1 MRFFVID
8 IETYSEDK
16 DIEKSVKEYADK
28 VDYNYSMI
36 RDKKIRFGLAVIKE
50 IGKEDFYHFE
60 DLNRLKEF
68 LLNEKR
74 GNETII
80 FLGHNLYGFDMN
92 VIFTPQELV
101 KYFDITFN
109 GSRVIRMRVKGK
121 NIHFFDTLNV
131 FQTSLKK
138 LGEMLNMEKGNL
150 QGELALMGKD
160 EFNARKNEIY
170 SYCENDVLITEKL
183 FLFYLDQVSKI
194 NKIKGVKGIPFTSS
208 SYSFRYFNALNNFT
222 LDGRDFDED
231 YLFLETYYGGRVE
244 AIYEGYYDKG
254 IYVYDVNSLYPYVMQ
269 KYEYPMMPIGEFY
282 RDEINEAL
290 LKGREGIVFA
300 YVYAPK
306 GVFGFKNDQGN
317 FIDIGLLPLK
327 VKIDGEEKLI
337 FPIGFFYGFF
347 NLNEVRYAISKGYK
361 IKILYAY
368 LWETDY
374 IPHIK
379 EFVNYFYE
387 LKKKHKNDIMGFNA
401 KLILNSLYGKFGQNS
416 GFDRIL
422 PIDEYLKHRLEYE
435 DCEVSYFENYDY
447 VLIRDR
453 HIDKGKSSYF
463 NIASYIASWA
473 RIELLK
479 KIEYVIKKGGKIYY
493 MDTDSIFTDIEINDK
508 DFISDELGMMKLDK
522 QGKSIIIY
530 GSKDYEIDNKRKS
543 KGVPNNA
550 ELINNNGIER
560 VFRYHSIIRMR
571 SYLKSENG
579 FFDKNMIKTLK
590 PIFKREMGFNIFLD
604 AINIKS
610 NEIILKKID
619 NEGKVNYI
627 LDKLKLKN
635 IIKVIV

>member
-60 DLNRLKEF
+60 DLDRLKEF
-68 LLNEKR
+68 LLSIK

-80 FLGHNLYGFDMN
+80 FIGHNLYGFDMN
-92 VIFTPQELV
+92 VIFTPEELV
-101 KYFDITFN
+101 RYFDITFN

-131 FQTSLKK
+131 FQSSLKK
-138 LGEMLNMEKGNL
+138 LGEMLGMEKGNL

-231 YLFLETYYGGRVE
+231 YLFLETYCGGRVE
-244 AIYEGYYDKG
+244 AIYEGYYDKP
-254 IYVYDVNSLYPYVMQ
+254 IFVYDVNSLYPYVMQ
-269 KYEYPMMPIGEFY
+269 KYEYPLMPLGEFY
-282 RDEINEAL
+282 KNEINDAL

-300 YVYAPK
+300 HVYAPK
-306 GVFGFKNDQGN
+306 GVFGFKDDQGN

-327 VKIDGEEKLI
+327 VKMNGEEKLI

-347 NLNEVRYAISKGYK
+347 NLNEIRYAMSKGYK
-361 IKILYAY
+361 VKILYAY
-368 LWETDY
+368 LWESDY

-387 LKKKHKNDIMGFNA
+387 LKKKHKDDIRGFNA

-416 GFDRIL
+416 GFDRL
-422 PIDEYLKHRLEYE
+422 MPIDEYLKHRLEFE

-447 VLIRDR
+447 VIIRDR

-463 NIASYIASWA
+463 NIASYITSWA

-479 KIEYVIKKGGKIYY
+479 KIEYVIRKGGKIYY
-493 MDTDSIFTDIEINDK
+493 MDTDSIFTDIFIDDK
-508 DFISDELGMMKLDK
+508 EFIGDDLGMMKLDK
-522 QGKSIIIY
+522 QGKSIVIY

-550 ELINNNGIER
+550 ELVNNNGIER
-560 VFRYHSIIRMR
+560 VFRYHSIIRMK

-590 PIFKREMGFNIFLD
+590 PIFKREMGFNTFLD

-627 LDKLKLKN
+627 LDKLKLKDT
-635 IIKVIV
+635 IKVII